1 MTALSHIHS
10 FATITLS
17 LAISFITTSI
27 WNLYPMSVFPYL
39 HCPDI
44 LSHPSLAPH
53 FCISLSKVIFILL
66 WPWAATASV
75 WFYSKIQIL
84 DELEIKQNK
93 QNKKK
98 WTTKKL
104 TNQTKSIKQT
114 KHYFCTSVFSMKAQW
129 YFCIFFILLYLF
141 FPVFFLW
148 AAIFYIKS
156 WIYRSNNILPWY
168 CLSPITCLFPVM

>member
-39 HCPDI
+39 RCPDI

-93 QNKKK
+93 
-98 WTTKKL
+98 TKKMNNKETHQSNKINQ
-104 TNQTKSIKQT
+104 TNQTLLLHWCIFHEGSVIFLYFFHSSLSFLSSFLFVSCNILYKILNLQIKQYIT
-114 KHYFCTSVFSMKAQW
+114 L
-129 YFCIFFILLYLF
+129 IL
-141 FPVFFLW
+141 
-148 AAIFYIKS
+148 S
-156 WIYRSNNILPWY
+156 
-168 CLSPITCLFPVM
+168 

>member
-93 QNKKK
+93 QNKKNEQQRNS
-98 WTTKKL
+98 L
-104 TNQTKSIKQT
+104 IKQNQSNKPNIT
-114 KHYFCTSVFSMKAQW
+114 SALVYFPWRLSDISVFFSFFSIFSFQFSFCELQ
-129 YFCIFFILLYLF
+129 YFI
-141 FPVFFLW
+141 
-148 AAIFYIKS
+148 
-156 WIYRSNNILPWY
+156 
-168 CLSPITCLFPVM
+168 